1 MLKVSN
7 TLNIFSSRWYLQQK
21 GCKRPQRIKHKMP
34 KDNEYIDKLDLF
46 VNLFI
51 ASASDLVLPRFSVDA
66 SNQLM
71 ATSCICFRSSQMCR
85 CLQDSILLNPGAV
98 NNYIS
103 HMPWLMERINLHH
116 HHLGF
121 LTRSFCFP
129 LTGKELRG
137 PEIAGDSSLYSLRGN
152 GLHRQRSSFHLVSQ
166 AFFLSRA

>member
-1 MLKVSN
+1 MVVTDK
-7 TLNIFSSRWYLQQK
+7 RLQT
-21 GCKRPQRIKHKMP
+21 RPAKKKKSYETAKQ
-34 KDNEYIDKLDLF
+34 YIDKLDLF

-103 HMPWLMERINLHH
+103 HMP
-116 HHLGF
+116 
-121 LTRSFCFP
+121 
-129 LTGKELRG
+129 
-137 PEIAGDSSLYSLRGN
+137 
-152 GLHRQRSSFHLVSQ
+152 
-166 AFFLSRA
+166 